1 MNKEY
6 SREEAMKTIARVNK
20 KYNKSTEE
28 QCYDLYEKIS
38 DAFNSQSGG
47 DYHDVMYWQEQGA
60 KCDIYDARE
69 DGNWEDILPN
79 LTQCWK
85 FVEVCRKRDKL
96 MQRPDWDNMP
106 DAIYG

>member
-1 MNKEY
+1 MNITK
-6 SREEAMKTIARVNK
+6 
-20 KYNKSTEE
+20 E

-38 DAFNSQSGG
+38 NAFNSQSGG

-60 KCDIYDARE
+60 IMDINDAE
-69 DGNWEDILPN
+69 YDGNWEDILPN
-79 LTQCWK
+79 LKQCWE
-85 FVEVCRKRDKL
+85 FVKVCLQRDRK

>member
-1 MNKEY
+1 MNKD
-6 SREEAMKTIARVNK
+6 
-20 KYNKSTEE
+20 NKSTKE

-38 DAFNSQSGG
+38 HAFHYQSGG
-47 DYHDVMYWQEQGA
+47 DYHDVMYYQEQGA
-60 KCDIYDARE
+60 RCDIYEAEE

-79 LTQCWK
+79 LIQCWK

-106 DAIYG
+106 NEVYA